1 MTTMKASTSIL
12 VLLTLCGAAAG
23 CVARDPVV
31 VEASSVRAPPRDPQ
45 DQSYL
50 NPGPAPARL
59 GGPSYL
65 QSDTGSP
72 MRDDR
77 FANDLIPRIP

>member
-1 MTTMKASTSIL
+1 MKASTCA
-12 VLLTLCGAAAG
+12 LLLLPLCGAAAG

-31 VEASSVRAPPRDPQ
+31 EVSGVRAPPRDPQ

-50 NPGPAPARL
+50 NPGPAPART

-65 QSDTGSP
+65 QSSIGSP
-72 MRDDR
+72 TRDDR
-77 FANDLIPRIP
+77 FANDLIPRVP